1 MENNMKKS
9 IIYLT
14 IIIGVMGLAA
24 LFSSCQSPAVS
35 AKLGVQI
42 WGENCGRCHST
53 ASPATF
59 SDIEWDAVSMH
70 MNIRANLTQE
80 ESRKVLEFLQS
91 AN

>member
-1 MENNMKKS
+1 MKKS
-9 IIYLT
+9 MIYSAIIVGF
-14 IIIGVMGLAA
+14 IAIAVI
-24 LFSSCQSPAVS
+24 FSSCQSPAVS

-42 WGENCGRCHST
+42 WGENCGRCHNV

-59 SDIEWDAVSMH
+59 SDVEWDAVSIH